1 MCALRHLK
9 SFSKEGNMQQQ
20 PTIKDVADQ
29 LEQLL
34 IRIMLAVLFRLT
46 DEIAGFNSDSEDE
59 VKF

>member
-1 MCALRHLK
+1 
-9 SFSKEGNMQQQ
+9 MQQQ
-20 PTIKDVADQ
+20 PTIQDVVDQ

-46 DEIAGFNSDSEDE
+46 DQVAGFISEDE